1 MTTIKTLYK
10 NITYRVTM
18 RGIDFS
24 YAQDDNGYT
33 FTDTKTIHALALANN
48 KNKGS

>member
-10 NITYRVTM
+10 EIYRVTM

-33 FTDTKTIHALALANN
+33 VTDTKTIHALALANN
-48 KNKGS
+48 

>member
-24 YAQDDNGYT
+24 YAQDANGYVV
-33 FTDTKTIHALALANN
+33 TDTKTIHALAIANN
-48 KNKGS
+48 